1 MPAAGDV
8 LERYDVL
15 DAETGDALVM
25 YRIPYRPE
33 EEKPQRPVTAPPAFD
48 RRTRRAMAKKGGIVS
63 HMMPVPPNASEETR
77 VVIGHLLRLM
87 GKHASDKTLKL
98 PTPLAAEQRALALM
112 TVAAHELS
120 SMPNSP
126 HKQAIVK
133 QMGEFLGWLVA
144 QSEDAPEMPEI
155 PESDLEGL
163 AARGIVKRIDLG
175 PDESG
180 ETH

>member
-1 MPAAGDV
+1 M
-8 LERYDVL
+8 ERYDVF

-48 RRTRRAMAKKGGIVS
+48 RRTRRAMAKKGGMVG
-63 HMMPVPPNASEETR
+63 HMMPVPPNASEATR

-120 SMPNSP
+120 SMPSSS

-144 QSEDAPEMPEI
+144 QSEDAPEMPNIAER
-155 PESDLEGL
+155 DLGRL
-163 AARGIVKRIDLG
+163 AAEGIAKEVDLG
-175 PDESG
+175 RDDTG
-180 ETH
+180 EMH